1 MQKRRNAGMQER
13 NAAMQQCSNA
23 ETPECRKPLQGGV
36 RVQNGPSALLR
47 FCILALSMSALW
59 FASVSAARADEVI
72 DRVLAVAGGD
82 VITLSD
88 VRAARELGRG
98 ESWSAPD
105 PVRAVLG
112 QLIDRA
118 LVLAEVNRFAPP
130 EPTAQAVA
138 AALDIVAS
146 RFATTPAFDAA
157 LARLGIDRPFV
168 RDLLRE
174 DLRIRAYLD
183 QRFTAD
189 TPGGQR
195 ILVDQ
200 WVAGLRRRSDVVD
213 LYEPADVSGPPLGTA
228 GPARD

>member
-1 MQKRRNAGMQER
+1 MHGCTDARMHGRCDR
-13 NAAMQQCSNA
+13 
-23 ETPECRKPLQGGV
+23 
-36 RVQNGPSALLR
+36 PSALRRAFVHLR
-47 FCILALSMSALW
+47 ICAFLT
-59 FASVSAARADEVI
+59 AAVCMPVCPAAAADEVI
-72 DRVLAVAGGD
+72 DRVLAVAAGD

-88 VRAARELGRG
+88 VRAAQELGRVEAG
-98 ESWSAPD
+98 NAPD

-130 EPTAQAVA
+130 EPTPQAIA
-138 AALDIVAS
+138 AALDVVAA
-146 RFATTPAFDAA
+146 RFATAQAFDAA
-157 LARLGIDRPFV
+157 MARLGIDRPFV

-200 WVAGLRRRSDVVD
+200 WVAGLRRRS
-213 LYEPADVSGPPLGTA
+213 
-228 GPARD
+228 

>member
-1 MQKRRNAGMQER
+1 MQRAKREGAATRQKGEKAGRQGD
-13 NAAMQQCSNA
+13 
-23 ETPECRKPLQGGV
+23 TPVSGPRSV
-36 RVQNGPSALLR
+36 RAFLPSCLLALL
-47 FCILALSMSALW
+47 MSALW

-72 DRVLAVAGGD
+72 DRVLAVAAGD

-88 VRAARELGRG
+88 VRAARELGRV
-98 ESWSAPD
+98 ESGNAPD

-130 EPTAQAVA
+130 EPTAQAMA
-138 AALDIVAS
+138 AALDTVAA
-146 RFATTPAFDAA
+146 RFATPQAFDTAM
-157 LARLGIDRPFV
+157 ARLGIDRPFV
-168 RDLLRE
+168 RSLLRE

-195 ILVDQ
+195 LLVDQ

-213 LYEPADVSGPPLGTA
+213 LYEPGDVSGQPRGTA
-228 GPARD
+228 GSARD